1 MEIREL
7 RPTPS
12 MDFYSVLNPKAG
24 KKKNQKGS
32 KLGEPVPNSGFLE
45 LVRGAYVALPHCTA
59 SVLSLSPL
67 VGDSMKPKTIS
78 SLGVSVSL

>member
-12 MDFYSVLNPKAG
+12 IGSYRILNPKAG
-24 KKKNQKGS
+24 KKNQKSS

-67 VGDSMKPKTIS
+67 VGDSMKPKKIS